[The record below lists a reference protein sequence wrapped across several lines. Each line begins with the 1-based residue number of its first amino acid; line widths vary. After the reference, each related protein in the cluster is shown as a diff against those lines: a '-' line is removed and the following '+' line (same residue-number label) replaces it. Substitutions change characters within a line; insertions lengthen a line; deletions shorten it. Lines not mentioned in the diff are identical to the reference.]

1 MTGSQRG
8 AHGWPPLPDG
18 DDETGTRDSPRRR
31 VTRFASSQPSAPII
45 DDMSNGTTFRRPRA
59 ARWLLVAAVAFA
71 GVAPADGGTGG
82 TAGTQAAAASAQAL
96 LPAEPLKP
104 ADALLVDKSERRLYL
119 LRDGQPFRSYRI
131 ALGLNPNG
139 HKEREG
145 DFRTPEGRYTIYRR
159 NPESEFFL
167 SLGISYPDD
176 DDLRRAK
183 RQGLK
188 PGGAI
193 MIHGL
198 PNVPKRPASYY
209 QSADWTD
216 GCIALSNDDMLE
228 VWLLTRTN
236 IPIEIRP

>member
-1 MTGSQRG
+1 MRS
-8 AHGWPPLPDG
+8 PLPD
-18 DDETGTRDSPRRR
+18 RDGAAGSKAASRRR
-31 VTRFASSQPSAPII
+31 VTRFASSQPDAPII
-45 DDMSNGTTFRRPRA
+45 RDMSNGSLSRPVRA
-59 ARWLLVAAVAFA
+59 GRWPHVAAVALA
-71 GVAPADGGTGG
+71 LGLGGVAPAGGGTGG
-82 TAGTQAAAASAQAL
+82 TAGTQAAAGSAWTL
-96 LPAEPLKP
+96 LPAEPLKQ
-104 ADALLVDKSERRLYL
+104 ADAVLVDKSERRLYL
-119 LRDGQPFRSYRI
+119 LRGGQPFRSYRI
-131 ALGLNPNG
+131 ALGLSPNG

-159 NPESEFFL
+159 NPQSEFFL
-167 SLGISYPDD
+167 SLGISYPDED
-176 DDLRRAK
+176 DQARAR

-198 PNVPKRPASYY
+198 PNVLKRPLDYY
-209 QSADWTD
+209 RSADWTD

>member
-1 MTGSQRG
+1 
-8 AHGWPPLPDG
+8 
-18 DDETGTRDSPRRR
+18 
-31 VTRFASSQPSAPII
+31 
-45 DDMSNGTTFRRPRA
+45 MSNGSVSPRTSARRWPA
-59 ARWLLVAAVAFA
+59 LVAAAFA
-71 GVAPADGGTGG
+71 SVFAAVAPADGGTGG
-82 TAGTQAAAASAQAL
+82 TAGTQAAAASAQAR
-96 LPAEPLKP
+96 LPAEPLQL
-104 ADALLVDKSERRLYL
+104 ADAVLVDKSERRLYL
-119 LRDGQPFRSYRI
+119 LRGGQPFRSYRI

-167 SLGISYPDD
+167 SLGISYPDA
-176 DDLRRAK
+176 DDLQRAR
-183 RQGLK
+183 RQGQK

-198 PNVPKRPASYY
+198 PNVPKRPPAYY

>member
-1 MTGSQRG
+1 M
-8 AHGWPPLPDG
+8 
-18 DDETGTRDSPRRR
+18 
-31 VTRFASSQPSAPII
+31 
-45 DDMSNGTTFRRPRA
+45 
-59 ARWLLVAAVAFA
+59 VAFA
-71 GVAPADGGTGG
+71 SAFAAVAPADGGTGG
-82 TAGTQAAAASAQAL
+82 TAEPPAAAASAQAL
-96 LPAEPLKP
+96 LPAQPLQL
-104 ADALLVDKSERRLYL
+104 ADAVLVDKSERRLYL
-119 LRDGQPFRSYRI
+119 LRGGQPFRSYRI

-176 DDLRRAK
+176 DDVLRAK
-183 RQGLK
+183 RQGLR

-198 PNVPKRPASYY
+198 PNVPKRPAAYY

>member
-1 MTGSQRG
+1 
-8 AHGWPPLPDG
+8 
-18 DDETGTRDSPRRR
+18 
-31 VTRFASSQPSAPII
+31 
-45 DDMSNGTTFRRPRA
+45 MSHRSILRPARA
-59 ARWLLVAAVAFA
+59 ACWLLVAAAGFA
-71 GVAPADGGTGG
+71 SVAPADGGTGG
-82 TAGTQAAAASAQAL
+82 TAATQATSAQAL
-96 LPAEPLKP
+96 RPAGPLPS
-104 ADALLVDKSERRLYL
+104 ADAVLVDKSERRLYL
-119 LRDGQPFRSYRI
+119 LRNGEPFRSYRI
-131 ALGLNPNG
+131 ALGLAPNG

-167 SLGISYPDD
+167 SLGISYPDED
-176 DDLRRAK
+176 DVRRA
-183 RQGLK
+183 RQQGVR

-198 PNVPKRPASYY
+198 PNVPKKPASYY

-228 VWLLTRTN
+228 VWLLTRPN

>member
-1 MTGSQRG
+1 MSHRSK
-8 AHGWPPLPDG
+8 HG
-18 DDETGTRDSPRRR
+18 RR
-31 VTRFASSQPSAPII
+31 AL
-45 DDMSNGTTFRRPRA
+45 A
-59 ARWLLVAAVAFA
+59 ARWLLVAAVAVSGLA
-71 GVAPADGGTGG
+71 RADTGGTGG
-82 TAGTQAAAASAQAL
+82 TQAANASAQAL
-96 LPAEPLKP
+96 SPAAPLPS
-104 ADALLVDKSERRLYL
+104 ADGLLVDKSERKLYL
-119 LRDGQPFRSYRI
+119 LKDGQPIRSYRI

-167 SLGISYPDD
+167 SLGISYPAPDD
-176 DDLRRAK
+176 VQRARRM
-183 RQGLK
+183 GVK

-198 PNVPKRPASYY
+198 PNVLRRSPSYY
-209 QSADWTD
+209 GSTDWTN

-236 IPIEIRP
+236 VPIEIRP

>member
-1 MTGSQRG
+1 MSHRAVSRRTPARR
-8 AHGWPPLPDG
+8 WP
-18 DDETGTRDSPRRR
+18 
-31 VTRFASSQPSAPII
+31 
-45 DDMSNGTTFRRPRA
+45 A
-59 ARWLLVAAVAFA
+59 AVAVAFA
-71 GVAPADGGTGG
+71 SAFAAVAPADGGTGG

-96 LPAEPLKP
+96 LPAQPLQL

-176 DDLRRAK
+176 DDVRRAK
-183 RQGLK
+183 RQGLR

-198 PNVPKRPASYY
+198 PNVPKRPPAYY

>member
-1 MTGSQRG
+1 
-8 AHGWPPLPDG
+8 LPDG
-18 DDETGTRDSPRRR
+18 DGGAGSRAAPRRR
-31 VTRFASSQPSAPII
+31 VTRFASSQRGGPII
-45 DDMSNGTTFRRPRA
+45 RDMSNGSLSRPPRA
-59 ARWLLVAAVAFA
+59 GHWPHVVAVALAFGVG

-82 TAGTQAAAASAQAL
+82 TAGTQAASASAQAL
-96 LPAEPLKP
+96 LPAEPLKQ
-104 ADALLVDKSERRLYL
+104 ADAVLVDKSERRLYL
-119 LRDGQPFRSYRI
+119 LRGGQPFRSYRI
-131 ALGLNPNG
+131 ALGLSPNG

-159 NPESEFFL
+159 NPQSEFFL
-167 SLGISYPDD
+167 SLGISYPDED
-176 DDLRRAK
+176 DQARAR
-183 RQGLK
+183 RQGRK

-198 PNVPKRPASYY
+198 PNVLKRPLDYY
-209 QSADWTD
+209 RSADWTD